1 MTTVRVLEVRL
12 EKLEKALEEHE
23 GLDRA
28 VEGRVRALEIAQAKI
43 IAFAAGGAFA
53 GGGIVQLLQWM
64 FAK

>member
-28 VEGRVRALEIAQAKI
+28 VEARVRNLEIAQAKI
-43 IAFAAGGAFA
+43 IAFSAGGAFV
-53 GGGIVQLLQWM
+53 GGSVVQLLQWIM
-64 FAK
+64 R